1 MPEKG
6 QTGVAK
12 TLDIESISK
21 DVAELVKQ
29 LDKKVEGPIDVR
41 VLKGMQAKIQKIL
54 NPAAERQP

>member
-12 TLDIESISK
+12 TIDIESISK
-21 DVAELVKQ
+21 DIAELVKQ

-41 VLKGMQAKIQKIL
+41 VLERVQAKIQKIMS
-54 NPAAERQP
+54 PAA